1 VGAHISVR
9 TAAEKMIATSDNMA
23 TDMLI
28 EKVGPRAVDDALV
41 HTGHHDPAAMTP
53 FPTMYE
59 LFTVA
64 WGRPDLREQWKKGT
78 PQDRAAMLQQANS
91 ATYQPDPF
99 LAHVPASE
107 IGAEWYGSADDICRV
122 HVWAQPHPSRR
133 SWTPAPGSIWIA
145 MTGLISRRKPVGCPA
160 I

>member
-1 VGAHISVR
+1 MASIFKLYVLYAVSDAIKAGTVSWDDQLTVTDKGKAVGSSMDLAVGEQISVR

-28 EKVGPRAVDDALV
+28 EKVGPQAVDDALV

-64 WGRPDLREQWKKGT
+64 WGRPDLREQWKHGT
-78 PQDRAAMLQQANS
+78 P
-91 ATYQPDPF
+91 
-99 LAHVPASE
+99 
-107 IGAEWYGSADDICRV
+107 
-122 HVWAQPHPSRR
+122 RR
-133 SWTPAPGSIWIA
+133 PGSDA
-145 MTGLISRRKPVGCPA
+145 PESQFGYLPTGSVPRTRAGLRNRRGMVRQR
-160 I
+160 